1 MIQISGMPF
10 QPNGF
15 NVGSIENEILQ
26 QMSNTRVLYS
36 YSSSNEL
43 LFELNLRKNIIE
55 SAREMNNSQAEFTT
69 FQYAYCNEA
78 YWRRTSEGG
87 FLLKSNVN
95 PSDAI
100 LDIYQSSSQYAFE
113 CATACIIVF
122 YHAVL
127 KSIGKPLFNSLFQSL
142 YLYSWHSDPDLG
154 IYTYYGDHI
163 LPGDV
168 VYFRNPDYNP
178 TTSWYRGVNAV
189 TMSAGTFFGHGVGI
203 KSTQEMIEFLNKY
216 RRAGSS
222 QSAYLTRLVTN
233 PSFKG
238 LFAIST
244 LQRGPLPKK
253 QYKVCHHNKSSIS
266 FLHYLSYYHQQ
277 FNNKRL

>member
-10 QPNGF
+10 QPNGI
-15 NVGSIENEILQ
+15 NIGNIEKEIIQ

-36 YSSSNEL
+36 YSSANEL
-43 LFELNLRKNIIE
+43 LFELNLRKNILE
-55 SAREMNNSQAEFTT
+55 SAIEMNSSQAEFTT
-69 FQYAYCNEA
+69 FQHAYCNEA
-78 YWRRTSEGG
+78 YWNRTYEGG
-87 FLLKSNVN
+87 FRLKPNVN

-113 CATACIIVF
+113 CATACIIIF

-154 IYTYYGDHI
+154 INTYYGEHF

-178 TTSWYRGVNAV
+178 ETSWYRGVNAV
-189 TMSAGTFFGHGVGI
+189 TMRDGTFFGHGVGI

-216 RRAGSS
+216 RRPTSG
-222 QSAYLTRLVTN
+222 QSAYLTQLVTN
-233 PSFKG
+233 PSFQR

-244 LQRGPLPKK
+244 YQRGSVPKK
-253 QYKVCHHNKSSIS
+253 QYKVCHHNRSSIS
-266 FLHYLSYYHQQ
+266 FLHYLSYYHKQ
-277 FNNKRL
+277 FSQ

>member
-10 QPNGF
+10 QSNKF
-15 NVGSIENEILQ
+15 TLGSIENEIIQ
-26 QMSNTRVLYS
+26 KMTNTRVLYS
-36 YSSSNEL
+36 YSSPNEL

-55 SAREMNNSQAEFTT
+55 SASEMNNSQAEFTT
-69 FQYAYCNEA
+69 FQHAYCNET
-78 YWRRTSEGG
+78 YWQRTNEGG

-100 LDIYQSSSQYAFE
+100 QDIYQNSSQYAFE
-113 CATACIIVF
+113 CATACIIIF

-127 KSIGKPLFNSLFQSL
+127 KIIGRPLFNSLFQSL

-154 IYTYYGDHI
+154 INTYYGDHI

-189 TMSAGTFFGHGVGI
+189 MMSNGVFFGHGVGI
-203 KSTQEMIEFLNKY
+203 ANTQEMIEFLNKY
-216 RRAGSS
+216 RRPDSS
-222 QSAYLTRLVTN
+222 QSAYLTRLITN
-233 PSFKG
+233 PSFQR

-244 LQRGPLPKK
+244 FQRGHAVSKK
-253 QYKVCHHNKSSIS
+253 LYNVCHHNKSSIS
-266 FLHYLSYYHQQ
+266 FLHYLSYYHKQ
-277 FNNKRL
+277 FSQ